1 MLDRSIPAQKEWAPQ
16 SCSGQGVHGAAAGKE
31 QPQTWARNRVYVA
44 KKNALLYNTAFFSR
58 PSACLLP
65 LLLFLYI
72 SLCSFIFF
80 SPLHYW
86 RNRPTKKRAAH
97 TWLLEQTASKDQHLN
112 SGHKEV
118 ITLLLCP
125 FVIIWNAPWLV
136 CKSYKKPSGHISLSL
151 CCISLW
157 LYVFIMFF

>member
-1 MLDRSIPAQKEWAPQ
+1 MLDKTIPASKEPAPQ
-16 SCSGQGVHGAAAGKE
+16 SCSRQGVHRATAENK
-31 QPQTWARNRVYVA
+31 QLQTGARNRVYVA
-44 KKNALLYNTAFFSR
+44 KKNALVYNTAFFSHL
-58 PSACLLP
+58 SACLLP
-65 LLLFLYI
+65 SLLFLYI
-72 SLCSFIFF
+72 SLHSFIFF
-80 SPLHYW
+80 PSALLKEVS
-86 RNRPTKKRAAH
+86 NRKRAAH

-157 LYVFIMFF
+157 LYVFIMLF